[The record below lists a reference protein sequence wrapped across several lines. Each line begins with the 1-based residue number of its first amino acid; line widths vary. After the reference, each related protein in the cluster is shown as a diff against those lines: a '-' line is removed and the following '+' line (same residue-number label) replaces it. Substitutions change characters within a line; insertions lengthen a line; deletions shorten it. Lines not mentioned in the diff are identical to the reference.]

1 MSGALYVLLVGLPS
15 VDDVG
20 LLSADERVEVVDEI
34 EEVVVPDVV
43 LVFLLFSSRIFQY
56 WRAD

>member
-43 LVFLLFSSRIFQY
+43 LTFL
-56 WRAD
+56 